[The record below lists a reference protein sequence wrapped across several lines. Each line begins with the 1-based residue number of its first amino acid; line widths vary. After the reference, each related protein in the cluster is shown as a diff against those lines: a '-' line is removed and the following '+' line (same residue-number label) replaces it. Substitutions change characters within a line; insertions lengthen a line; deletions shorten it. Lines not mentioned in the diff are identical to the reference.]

1 MYIVKYFIVG
11 KVIGRLEQDTLRV
24 VVAHTVAAIAV
35 DFQRRETIR
44 GIVIVINT
52 ITGGESQAIQQ
63 LETEVHM
70 SAYHIATAF
79 LLIVQH
85 DTQRI
90 VLNGTIRVVIIISLG
105 IQKFHTRRVV
115 ESNPQRIRTAQFQSA
130 DTFPRTSGSVE
141 VECQVQPIGHL
152 RLDICLGS
160 ISFIRTFLQRSFLFH
175 IVTGNIRLQ
184 AFRPFREH

>member
-1 MYIVKYFIVG
+1 MLVG
-11 KVIGRLEQDTLRV
+11 KDLVISKVIGRLEQDTLRV

-52 ITGGESQAIQQ
+52 ITGSESQAIQQ
-63 LETEVHM
+63 LETEIHM
-70 SAYHIATAF
+70 SAYYIATAF
-79 LLIVQH
+79 LLIVQY

-90 VLNGTIRVVIIISLG
+90 VLNGAIRVIIIISFG

-141 VECQVQPIGHL
+141 VECQV
-152 RLDICLGS
+152 
-160 ISFIRTFLQRSFLFH
+160 
-175 IVTGNIRLQ
+175 
-184 AFRPFREH
+184 